1 MIKLSTA
8 ILLLVKAEPLVC
20 SLELDLKEIFV
31 ALLVPYFDL
40 NLSAMLEICR
50 MYTRFKI
57 KKEQT
62 KNMFQDSR
70 QRTPM
75 ETFRFKG
82 ARSTS
87 GMLNT
92 CHIY

>member
-50 MYTRFKI
+50 M
-57 KKEQT
+57 
-62 KNMFQDSR
+62 
-70 QRTPM
+70 
-75 ETFRFKG
+75 
-82 ARSTS
+82 
-87 GMLNT
+87 
-92 CHIY
+92 

>member
-1 MIKLSTA
+1 MFTVVFSKRNGFLNRKNNKLTCTENLMIKLSTA

-50 MYTRFKI
+50 M
-57 KKEQT
+57 
-62 KNMFQDSR
+62 
-70 QRTPM
+70 
-75 ETFRFKG
+75 
-82 ARSTS
+82 
-87 GMLNT
+87 
-92 CHIY
+92 